1 VSAASADAN
10 RPFVAKNGDRLDE
23 MSSWDADQQVFILDR
38 SRRALSQRPD
48 GAAPK
53 RPVDLAPRPTRR
65 RK

>member
-1 VSAASADAN
+1 MSAASADAN

-38 SRRALSQRPD
+38 SRRVLSKRPA
-48 GAAPK
+48 GATGK
-53 RPVDLAPRPTRR
+53 RPVVLATRPIRR